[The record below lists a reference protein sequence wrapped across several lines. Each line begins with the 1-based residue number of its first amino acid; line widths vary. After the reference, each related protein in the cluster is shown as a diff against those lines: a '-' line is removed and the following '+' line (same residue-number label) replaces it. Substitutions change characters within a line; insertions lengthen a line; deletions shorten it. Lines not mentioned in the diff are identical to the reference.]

1 MGMPTDTGMPAAAA
15 ATRPAHLA
23 AASKTAE
30 LCAAADGAAA
40 HGMLEGAGQ
49 ANGAGGD
56 VGGGAAAALDPR
68 RTSWRRR
75 RPRPLSP
82 RLLPC
87 QSHTCCL
94 WIAMAQEQAVQAFQ
108 HLPLGDEVL
117 AAAQVEAL
125 QAQNAALMARTSR
138 LLRANAW
145 LIASHREVL
154 EALADGTPEEQER
167 AAEGEMEVR
176 RLVERMEQA
185 TMR

>member
-1 MGMPTDTGMPAAAA
+1 M
-15 ATRPAHLA
+15 
-23 AASKTAE
+23 
-30 LCAAADGAAA
+30 
-40 HGMLEGAGQ
+40 
-49 ANGAGGD
+49 
-56 VGGGAAAALDPR
+56 
-68 RTSWRRR
+68 
-75 RPRPLSP
+75 
-82 RLLPC
+82 
-87 QSHTCCL
+87 
-94 WIAMAQEQAVQAFQ
+94 QAFQ